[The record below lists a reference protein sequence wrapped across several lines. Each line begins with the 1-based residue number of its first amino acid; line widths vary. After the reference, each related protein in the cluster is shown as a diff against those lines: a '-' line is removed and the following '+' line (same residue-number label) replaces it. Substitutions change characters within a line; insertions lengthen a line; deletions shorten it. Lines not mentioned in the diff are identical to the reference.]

1 MRSWMAT
8 LACAS
13 MLLLGACDATTPE
26 QSFGRAVLGSNL
38 LYGFAGDAMQ
48 SQLAS
53 PGVKLVDAKTG
64 ATAPMKPGEVL
75 DARLQAIESSY
86 AKVKSLKRSDDAQD
100 MIDAAVRLYE
110 FTLPVF
116 RNEYRQLAG
125 LYDVGAPAGA
135 IHELELQIAVRYGA
149 TFQQLHRA
157 LIEAGK
163 GYAARHGIRVREV
176 NPSPGR

>member
-1 MRSWMAT
+1 MRTWMAT
-8 LACAS
+8 LACAWMV
-13 MLLLGACDATTPE
+13 MLAGCDATTPE

-48 SQLAS
+48 SQMAS
-53 PGVKLVDAKTG
+53 PSVKLVDAKTG
-64 ATAPMKPGEVL
+64 ATAPMKRAEVL
-75 DARLQAIESSY
+75 DAKLQAIEDSF
-86 AKVKSLKRSDDAQD
+86 AKVKSLKRSGDAQD
-100 MIDAAVRLYE
+100 MIDASVRLYE

-125 LYDVGAPAGA
+125 LYDAGAPAAA
-135 IHELELQIAVRYGA
+135 IHALEQQIAARYGA

-157 LIEAGK
+157 LIDAGK